1 MAKNMYEKIIYPRK
15 AGKKK
20 KHLRFKQCL
29 KASKTEYAIKLHQM
43 K

>member
-1 MAKNMYEKIIYPRK
+1 MRKSYIPEKQE
-15 AGKKK
+15 KKK

>member
-1 MAKNMYEKIIYPRK
+1 MYEKIIYPRK

-20 KHLRFKQCL
+20 QLRFKQSL
-29 KASKTEYAIKLHQM
+29 KASKTEYAIKLCQM